1 MKAEELIG
9 FVPGN
14 RITGRTDREITGVTF
29 DSRLVTEGGLFVAI
43 RGTVADG
50 HAYIG
55 QACGKGA
62 ACVVCEQLPE
72 DPAGGVTWVEVDDS
86 RRALAHIAA
95 AWYGHPSRE
104 LRMVGVTG
112 TNGKTTVTTLLYR
125 LHAGLGYRAGL
136 LSTIEVMIGAER
148 FPATHTTPD
157 PMRINGYLRQMV
169 DAGCEFCFMEV
180 SSHAVSQER
189 IAGLQFDGAVF
200 TNLTHDHL
208 DYHGTFREY
217 LEAKKAFFDGL
228 EAKAFALVN
237 SDDKNGE
244 VMLQNCAAEKYR
256 YGLRRVADF
265 RGKILEPLFEGSRME
280 INEQETWI
288 RLPGTFNASNIL
300 AIYGVSVLLGH
311 APVEVLEQISKL
323 SPVPGRFE
331 ILRGESGT
339 TAVVDFAHTDD
350 ALENVMQTIREVNRG
365 SGEIIVVVGAG
376 GDRDQTKRPKMGAV
390 AAKLA
395 DKVILTSDN
404 PRSESPEA
412 ILAGMEEG
420 IPRQERG
427 RVMKITDREEAIKTA
442 CMLAREKDVI
452 LVAGKGHEKTQEIMG
467 VKHPFDDTEVIRNYL
482 T

>member
-1 MKAEELIG
+1 MKAEQLIG

-14 RITGRTDREITGVTF
+14 RITGSSRKEITGVTF
-29 DSRLVTEGGLFVAI
+29 DSRQVTEGALFVAI
-43 RGTVADG
+43 RGIKADG

-55 QACGKGA
+55 QACEQGA
-62 ACVVCEQLPE
+62 ACVVCEQVPE
-72 DPAGGVTWVEVDDS
+72 DQAGEVTWVEVEDS
-86 RRALAHIAA
+86 RMALAQIAS
-95 AWYGHPSRE
+95 AWHGHPSRE
-104 LRMVGVTG
+104 LRM
-112 TNGKTTVTTLLYR
+112 
-125 LHAGLGYRAGL
+125 GYRAGL
-136 LSTIEVMIGAER
+136 LSTIEVLIGGRR

-157 PMRINGYLRQMV
+157 PMRINGYLREMV

-180 SSHAVSQER
+180 SSHAVSQKR

-208 DYHGTFREY
+208 DYHGTFRKY
-217 LEAKKAFFDGL
+217 LEAKKEFFDGL
-228 EAKAFALVN
+228 EAEAFALVN

-256 YGLRRVADF
+256 YGLRRMADF
-265 RGKILEPLFEGSRME
+265 RGRILEPLFEGSHME
-280 INEQETWI
+280 INGRETWI

-311 APVEVLEQISKL
+311 APVEVLEQISAL

-331 ILRGESGT
+331 TLRGDSGT

-350 ALENVMQTIREVNRG
+350 ALENVLQTIRGVNRG

-376 GDRDQTKRPKMGAV
+376 GDRDRTKRPKMGAV

-420 IPRQERG
+420 IPQPERG

-482 T
+482 K